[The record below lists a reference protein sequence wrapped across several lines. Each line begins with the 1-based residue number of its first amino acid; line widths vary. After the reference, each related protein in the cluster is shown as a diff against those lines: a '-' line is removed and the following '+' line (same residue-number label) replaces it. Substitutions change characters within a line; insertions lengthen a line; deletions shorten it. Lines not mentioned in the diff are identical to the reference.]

1 MAQAHSNARA
11 NALHYAQSVD
21 FMGMFEAGTFE
32 EEVETDCVWMGFN
45 RGDDGL
51 LELQAEFVYDAVGL
65 DSGKGWYL

>member
-1 MAQAHSNARA
+1 ME
-11 NALHYAQSVD
+11 
-21 FMGMFEAGTFE
+21 MFEAGTFE

-51 LELQAEFVYDAVGL
+51 LKLEAEFVYDAVGV